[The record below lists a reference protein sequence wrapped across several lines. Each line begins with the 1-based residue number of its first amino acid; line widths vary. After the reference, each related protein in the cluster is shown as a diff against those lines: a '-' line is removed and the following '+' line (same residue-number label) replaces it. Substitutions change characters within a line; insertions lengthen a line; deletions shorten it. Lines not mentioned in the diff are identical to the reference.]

1 MTTLLVALQ
10 LYTVRKDAAQD
21 FAGTLKK
28 VAAIGY
34 KNVEL
39 AGLHT
44 LSAVELKGVLDDLDL
59 KVIGSHVPRADLE
72 NALPRV
78 LEENH
83 ILGNKY
89 IVFPWLSEEQ
99 RKTAEDW
106 IRLAESLNGIAIK
119 CKEAG
124 FTFCYH
130 NHDFEFA
137 QFGRQTAYDIVFSR
151 FTPGLVQVEFDVYWA
166 RYANVDALAYIH
178 RFDGQ
183 LPLVHLKDMTK
194 TTPHTFAEVGEGVI
208 DFKPIIEASLASH
221 AEYFVVEQDSGN
233 RPALESVEIS
243 WRNLQNLQQTIME

>member
-1 MTTLLVALQ
+1 MSILPIALQ
-10 LYTVRKDAAQD
+10 LYTVRTDAAQD
-21 FAGTLKK
+21 FVGTLKK

-39 AGLHT
+39 AGLHN
-44 LSAVELKGVLDDLDL
+44 LSAPELKTVLNDLGL
-59 KVIGSHVPRADLE
+59 KVIGSHVPRIDLE
-72 NALPRV
+72 NSLPRV

-89 IVFPWLSEEQ
+89 IVFPWLPEDQ
-99 RKTAEDW
+99 RKTAQDW
-106 IRLAESLNGIAIK
+106 IQLAESLNGIAAK

-124 FTFCYH
+124 FTLCYH

-137 QFGRQTAYDIVFSR
+137 QFDGQTAYDIMFSR

-166 RYANVDALAYIH
+166 RHANVDTLAYIR
-178 RFDGQ
+178 RFAGQ

-194 TTPHTFAEVGEGVI
+194 STPHTFAEVGEGVI
-208 DFKPIIEASLASH
+208 DFKPIIEASLASK
-221 AEYFVVEQDSGN
+221 AEYFVVEQDSGS

-243 WRNLQNLQQTIME
+243 WKNLQNLQKTIA